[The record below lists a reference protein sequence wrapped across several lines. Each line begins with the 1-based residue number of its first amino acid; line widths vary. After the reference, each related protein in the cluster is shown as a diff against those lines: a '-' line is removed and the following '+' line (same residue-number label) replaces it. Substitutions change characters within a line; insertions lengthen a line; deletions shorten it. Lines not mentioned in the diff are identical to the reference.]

1 MNGELTKWASSFAKA
16 RADAE
21 QNLDFDR
28 FVTDHYRLDSVYTAS
43 YGGVL
48 EVSAEG
54 QAEILSTHYG
64 RDMALGWNGWSWPCR
79 DIYVAEKRRA
89 LLHWVNLAPG
99 RRADGSRYETPG
111 VSFLEFDETGR
122 IIKQDDMMDLAAQLR
137 LCDELDEAGL
147 LADALRDSWVVPMKE
162 MLVKGLS

>member
-1 MNGELTKWASSFAKA
+1 MDGELMALAANFAKA
-16 RADAE
+16 RSDAE
-21 QNLDFDR
+21 ETMDFDQ
-28 FVTDHYRLDSVYTAS
+28 FVADHYSSNAVYTAA

-48 EVSAEG
+48 EVVAEG
-54 QAEILSTHYG
+54 QADILSTHYG
-64 RDMALGWNGWSWPCR
+64 RDMALGWSGWSWPCR
-79 DIYVAEKRRA
+79 DIYVAQKRRA

-99 RRADGSRYETPG
+99 RRADGSRFETPG

-122 IIKQDDMMDLAAQLR
+122 IIKQDDVMDLAAQLR